1 VDPWLILLAA
11 AVVVLLVLWRR
22 AAAKSRRTVFDR
34 TAAERLRIELELSLA
49 EQRGRLGIIGE
60 LQDGAV
66 LSVARLISQAEGAR
80 YTAAGDPKA
89 AVRAA
94 SAMVADGQAALADMR
109 RVQTI
114 LQGAIPQGETLQD
127 GGTAARPDPGLHSTD
142 DLVRVMREA
151 GLEISLTESGER
163 FPLKPGAEL
172 AILRILQG
180 ALDNALTHGGI
191 GTEARITF
199 TWTQDG
205 LQLLVDDD
213 GIRAAARRESADE
226 GDIAAR
232 TAYTIDD
239 DLNALSARIAGAGI
253 TQMRERTQAFGGVFS
268 AATVPGVGFSVSAI
282 FPSLRFHNGVHGV
295 DLGR

>member
-1 VDPWLILLAA
+1 MDPWLILLAA
-11 AVVVLLVLWRR
+11 VAIVLFALWRL
-22 AAAKSRRTVFDR
+22 ADAKARRTVFDR

-49 EQRGRLGIIGE
+49 EHRGRLAIIGE

-66 LSVARLISQAEGAR
+66 LSVSRLISEAEGVR

-89 AVRAA
+89 ALRAA
-94 SAMVADGQAALADMR
+94 SAMAVAGKAALADMR

-114 LQGAIPQGETLQD
+114 LQGAIPPDGESP
-127 GGTAARPDPGLHSTD
+127 ARPDP
-142 DLVRVMREA
+142 DLDSLEDLIRVMREA
-151 GLEISLTESGER
+151 GLRVSLTESGER

-172 AILRILQG
+172 AILRIMQG
-180 ALDNALTHGGI
+180 ALDNALTHGGS
-191 GTEARITF
+191 GTEARVTF

-226 GDIAAR
+226 SDIAAR

-239 DLNALSARIAGAGI
+239 DLKALSARITGAGI
-253 TQMRERTQAFGGVFS
+253 TQMRERTQAFGGIFS

>member
-1 VDPWLILLAA
+1 MDPVLILLAV

-66 LSVARLISQAEGAR
+66 LSVARLISQAEGVK

-94 SAMVADGQAALADMR
+94 SAMVDDGKAALADMR

-114 LQGAIPQGETLQD
+114 LQGAIRQGSE
-127 GGTAARPDPGLHSTD
+127 TAARPDPGLHSTE

-151 GLEISLTESGER
+151 GLAVSLTESGER

-180 ALDNALTHGGI
+180 ALGNALTHGGM

-239 DLNALSARIAGAGI
+239 DLKALSARIAGAGI

>member
-1 VDPWLILLAA
+1 MDPWLILLAA
-11 AVVVLLVLWRR
+11 AVVVLFVLWRL
-22 AAAKSRRTVFDR
+22 ADAKARRTVSDR

-49 EQRGRLGIIGE
+49 EQRGRLAIIGE

-66 LSVARLISQAEGAR
+66 LSVSRLISQAEGVK

-89 AVRAA
+89 ALRAA
-94 SAMVADGQAALADMR
+94 SAMVDDGKAALADMR

-114 LQGAIPQGETLQD
+114 LQGAIAPEGETV
-127 GGTAARPDPGLHSTD
+127 ARPDPGLDSTE

-151 GLEISLTESGER
+151 GLEVSLTESGER

-180 ALDNALTHGGI
+180 ALGNALTHGGN

-205 LQLLVDDD
+205 LQLLIDDD

-239 DLNALSARIAGAGI
+239 DLKALSTRIVGAGI
-253 TQMRERTQAFGGVFS
+253 TQMRERTQAFGGIFS

-295 DLGR
+295 NLSR